1 MNTPGGLLRVAAA
14 AVAGAPLEAFGHGTA
29 VHGLGDLAH
38 AYTLDPWVLVP
49 LALLAALYTAGVA
62 RLWKR
67 AGRGCGV
74 SRVRVA
80 AFCGGMLALGL
91 ALVWPLDALAGAA
104 LSAHMAQHV
113 MLTAVAAPLLAGSSP
128 IVVSLWGLP
137 RRFRRA
143 LGAAARPRVVR
154 GGRSALALPVVAW
167 SVYAALLWGWHMP
180 GPYQAALE
188 RDWLHTLE
196 HVGFLGG
203 ALVLWWAVW
212 LSARDRVLG
221 LGSGV
226 FLLFTT
232 GLQEGMLGALFTFS
246 GQPLYPFYAAAPGL
260 WEATP
265 LEDQQLAGVLMW
277 IAGGAVYLGAGLALT
292 YVWLRELERGAGVQ
306 RAGTTATP
314 HGRVPTGIRATTSS
328 DSVSTTVTS
337 SDGPFAV

>member
-1 MNTPGGLLRVAAA
+1 
-14 AVAGAPLEAFGHGTA
+14 
-29 VHGLGDLAH
+29 
-38 AYTLDPWVLVP
+38 
-49 LALLAALYTAGVA
+49 
-62 RLWKR
+62 
-67 AGRGCGV
+67 
-74 SRVRVA
+74 
-80 AFCGGMLALGL
+80 
-91 ALVWPLDALAGAA
+91 
-104 LSAHMAQHV
+104 
-113 MLTAVAAPLLAGSSP
+113 
-128 IVVSLWGLP
+128 
-137 RRFRRA
+137 
-143 LGAAARPRVVR
+143 
-154 GGRSALALPVVAW
+154 
-167 SVYAALLWGWHMP
+167 
-180 GPYQAALE
+180 LE

-196 HVGFLGG
+196 HGGFLGG

-260 WEATP
+260 WGATP
-265 LEDQQLAGVLMW
+265 REDQQLGGVLMW

-292 YVWLRELERGAGVQ
+292 YVWLRGLERGAGVQ